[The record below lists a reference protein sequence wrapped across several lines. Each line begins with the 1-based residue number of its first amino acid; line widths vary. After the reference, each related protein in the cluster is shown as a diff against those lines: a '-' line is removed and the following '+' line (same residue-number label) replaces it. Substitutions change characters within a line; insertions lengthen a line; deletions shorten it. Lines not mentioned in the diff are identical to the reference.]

1 MVVGNGLL
9 ASAFSHYEND
19 DQVIIFASGV
29 SNSKETNEKEFERE
43 ELLLKNMSKDK
54 ILIYFSTC
62 SVYDPST
69 QGSQYVRHK
78 MHMERLI
85 HMYFENYIVFRLPI
99 IVGITDNPNTFFNYF
114 KNKIIK
120 GDELTVQILASRHL
134 IDIEDVKNILTL
146 IIDKE
151 KQSNESFRKKIDVGF
166 DNEIRVVEIVDMM
179 LDILEKN
186 NKINIEGHGSNYTYP
201 IQIFEEYLKEFN
213 YNIREN
219 YTYNLLKK
227 YLLCI

>member
-43 ELLLKNMSKDK
+43 EKLLKIMPKDK
-54 ILIYFSTC
+54 ALIYFSTC

-69 QGSQYVRHK
+69 EGSQYVRHK
-78 MHMERLI
+78 MYMERLI
-85 HMYFENYIVFRLPI
+85 HMYFDNYIIFRLPI
-99 IVGITDNPNTFFNYF
+99 IVGSIDNPHTFFNHF
-114 KNKIIK
+114 KNKILS
-120 GDELTVQILASRHL
+120 GEELTVQMLASRHL

-146 IIDKE
+146 IINKE
-151 KQSNESFRKKIDVGF
+151 KQSSESFRKKIDVGF
-166 DNEIRVVEIVDMM
+166 DNETSVKEIVDMM
-179 LDILEKN
+179 LNILEKN
-186 NKINIEGHGSNYTYP
+186 NKINIEGLGSNYNFPKT
-201 IQIFEEYLKEFN
+201 QFKEYIKEFS
-213 YNIREN
+213 YTIPEN